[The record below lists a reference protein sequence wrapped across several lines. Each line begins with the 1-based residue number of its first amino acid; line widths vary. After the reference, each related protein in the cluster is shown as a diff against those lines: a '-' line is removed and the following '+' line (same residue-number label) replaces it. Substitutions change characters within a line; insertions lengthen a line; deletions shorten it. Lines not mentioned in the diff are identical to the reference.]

1 MTFRE
6 SSEGINSMVQRQEA
20 TPREAPIK
28 REERNLGSE
37 SIGIARKSAYSQ
49 ERGCS

>member
-1 MTFRE
+1 
-6 SSEGINSMVQRQEA
+6 MVLIGKQEA